1 MIYVKWTWLATWSH
15 RTSLNH
21 VWKVESLGI
30 NLWVTIQMVTN
41 NLVLVFMMNYS
52 DQWNLKHSTGN
63 VMVQKQFS
71 WAIYTLY
78 IYIISFS
85 FLYHSISTYLSIY
98 LYIYRLCI
106 DWPCCL
112 QCPQFGQVLNY
123 WSMRVFPD
131 NLRTLQSHQASFC
144 PEEHIFWVTE
154 LVDITL
160 L

>member
-1 MIYVKWTWLATWSH
+1 MIYYVKWTWLATWSH

-30 NLWVTIQMVTN
+30 NDKQLGFCIYDELFRSMEQNT
-41 NLVLVFMMNYS
+41 L
-52 DQWNLKHSTGN
+52 GN
-63 VMVQKQFS
+63 VMVQKQVS
-71 WAIYTLY
+71 WAIYIY
-78 IYIISFS
+78 IYLSFP
-85 FLYHSISTYLSIY
+85 YHSISTYLSIY
-98 LYIYRLCI
+98 LSIYLPIYRLCI

-154 LVDITL
+154 LVDISL